1 MTRPVAID
9 LPPEPESARRARE
22 QLEAVRGELDEQ
34 SFFDLRLL
42 VSELVIEALNS
53 NAAAHARK
61 IELRAQA
68 GDGGVRVDVAE
79 GGETFRVSSRRP
91 EPGDQGWGVYLV
103 QRLSSRWALR
113 RDSQKSSIWFEVLRA
128 QEAAPART

>member
-1 MTRPVAID
+1 MTPPVAID
-9 LPPEPESARRARE
+9 LPLERESGRRARE
-22 QLEAVRGELDEQ
+22 HLEVVREELDEQ

-42 VSELVIEALNS
+42 VSELVIEALH
-53 NAAAHARK
+53 ADADAHTRK
-61 IELRAQA
+61 IELRAEA
-68 GDGGVRVDVAE
+68 CDGGVRVDVAE
-79 GGETFRVSSRRP
+79 GGEAFQVSSRRP
-91 EPGDQGWGVYLV
+91 DPGDQGWGVYLV